1 MDAKAVRKAVTSLGL
16 PVLFLAL
23 LSCAGLETAGTAEE
37 EFNRGLSLFNRGRFE
52 ESVGAFERAT
62 ELKPEYGEAY
72 LYIGRSYLSLGRY
85 TEALPPLRAAYRLS
99 PEKMKK
105 EAAELILDIILRH
118 ASEFDPGLRQE
129 YQEYLD
135 R

>member
-1 MDAKAVRKAVTSLGL
+1 MDAKAVRKAASSLGL
-16 PVLFLAL
+16 PVLFFSL
-23 LSCAGLETAGTAEE
+23 LSCAGLQTAGTAED

-85 TEALPPLRAAYRLS
+85 PEALPPLRAAYRLS
-99 PEKMKK
+99 PEKTKK
-105 EAAELILDIILRH
+105 EATELILDIIVRH

-129 YQEYLD
+129 YQELFG

>member
-1 MDAKAVRKAVTSLGL
+1 MDAKAVRKAVSSLGL
-16 PVLFLAL
+16 PVLLLAL
-23 LSCAGLETAGTAEE
+23 FSCAGVETAGTAED

-85 TEALPPLRAAYRLS
+85 PEALPPLRAAYRLA
-99 PEKMKK
+99 PEKTKK
-105 EAAELILDIILRH
+105 EAAELILDIIVRH
-118 ASEFDPGLRQE
+118 ATEFDPGLRQE
-129 YQEYLD
+129 YQELLG